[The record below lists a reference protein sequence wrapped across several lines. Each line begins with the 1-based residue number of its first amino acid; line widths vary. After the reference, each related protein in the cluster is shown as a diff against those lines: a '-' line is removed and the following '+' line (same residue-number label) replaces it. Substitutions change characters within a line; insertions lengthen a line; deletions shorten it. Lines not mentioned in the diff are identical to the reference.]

1 MTAVTT
7 GRFLYI
13 TTEAANNTEWMLVLM
28 AISQWDWHLLSV
40 SAFYQKE
47 FLSSKSKPL
56 NV

>member
-13 TTEAANNTEWMLVLM
+13 TEAAKNKEWMLVLM